1 MGLNNKTIL
10 ITGGTGSFGQKCVE
24 MILKKYNV
32 KSIRIYSR
40 GEHKQVEMEQLFKND
55 KLRFFIGDVRDKDR
69 LNRAMNGVDVVIHAA
84 ALKHVPVCEYNP
96 NEAVKTNIDGAM
108 NVIDAAIDNG
118 VEQVIALSTDK
129 AVQPLN
135 IYGASKLVAEKL
147 IVQANTYTGKGKT
160 KFSCVRY
167 GNVTGSNGS
176 VVPLFLKQRK
186 DNLITITDNSMTRFC
201 ISLEDGVNLV
211 FYGLENMVGGE
222 IFIPKLPSV
231 RVFDLADVIAP
242 NAKKKVVG
250 IRPGEKLH
258 ESLFCENE
266 ARNVIERDNYYIIK
280 PEFSFWTNDEKVKST
295 FTDEYNSLT
304 NTWYLN
310 KEEIKAMLIKCGI
323 EL

>member
-1 MGLNNKTIL
+1 
-10 ITGGTGSFGQKCVE
+10 
-24 MILKKYNV
+24 
-32 KSIRIYSR
+32 
-40 GEHKQVEMEQLFKND
+40 
-55 KLRFFIGDVRDKDR
+55 
-69 LNRAMNGVDVVIHAA
+69 
-84 ALKHVPVCEYNP
+84 
-96 NEAVKTNIDGAM
+96 
-108 NVIDAAIDNG
+108 
-118 VEQVIALSTDK
+118 
-129 AVQPLN
+129 
-135 IYGASKLVAEKL
+135 
-147 IVQANTYTGKGKT
+147 
-160 KFSCVRY
+160 
-167 GNVTGSNGS
+167 
-176 VVPLFLKQRK
+176 
-186 DNLITITDNSMTRFC
+186 MTRFC